1 MSITPFTLQLEKRES
16 SQRLLAVHLQVVIQL
31 WKLIIIIMRW
41 IIQTLRSYPRRGV
54 KSAWKMVQAGEG
66 YIASGQNL
74 ERAVIRSVRTSLF

>member
-1 MSITPFTLQLEKRES
+1 
-16 SQRLLAVHLQVVIQL
+16 L